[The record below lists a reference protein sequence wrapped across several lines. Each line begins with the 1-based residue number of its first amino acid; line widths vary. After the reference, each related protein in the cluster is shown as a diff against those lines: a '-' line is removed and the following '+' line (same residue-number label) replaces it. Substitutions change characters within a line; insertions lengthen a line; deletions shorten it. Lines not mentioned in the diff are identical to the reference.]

1 MAVSSPQFLATA
13 RRSVARRVRELRL
26 GRSWKQTELAKH
38 LGLSQNR
45 LSEIERGEGSFTAE
59 QLLLIMKLFN
69 VPPSHFA
76 GDARDPTAE
85 VQNTLARLGAANLYE
100 ADALPSDRLADANT
114 AIREALAIAAPR
126 LVTAIAPVLIR
137 NADQLNLT
145 KIHAD
150 LAALGFERRL
160 PWVVENTLEA
170 VRLRYLDGVEAT
182 NVAPQTARLQLF
194 LDFIEPPRDIGR
206 RRADIVDPEIR
217 TSKSV
222 AQLERTGSPISKRWG
237 IVSTLK
243 PVDFAAAL
251 ESLD

>member
-1 MAVSSPQFLATA
+1 MAISSQRFLAST
-13 RRSVARRVRELRL
+13 RRSVAKRVRELRL
-26 GRSWKQTELAKH
+26 GRNWKQTELAKH

-76 GDARDPTAE
+76 RDARDPTAE
-85 VQNTLARLGAANLYE
+85 VQNTLARLGAAHLYE
-100 ADALPSDRLADANT
+100 ADALPSVRLTEAGS
-114 AIREALAIAAPR
+114 AIREALTIAAPR

-137 NADQLNLT
+137 NADQLNLA

-170 VRLRYLDGVEAT
+170 VRIRYLDGVEAT
-182 NVAPQTARLQLF
+182 NVARETARLQLF
-194 LDFIEPPRDIGR
+194 LDFVKAPTDIERV
-206 RRADIVDPEIR
+206 DIVDPDVR

-222 AQLERTGSPISKRWG
+222 AQLERDASAISKRWG

-243 PVDFAAAL
+243 PDDFAAAL
-251 ESLD
+251 EHLD